1 LIQELQRLN
10 LSLEVK
16 LISGRG
22 IIGASK
28 ISESAA
34 LISAEKIVTIITDG
48 L

>member
-1 LIQELQRLN
+1 
-10 LSLEVK
+10 VK

-22 IIGASK
+22 IIGASE

-34 LISAEKIVTIITDG
+34 LISAEKIVTTIIDR